1 MRQHDDRQETAAALA
16 KAHRNFWILTGVAV
30 IAVGS
35 LSDALRATPGP
46 ITAAVVAVSGLVAA
60 SAVALAARVLIALS
74 SGRRGT
80 R

>member
-1 MRQHDDRQETAAALA
+1 M
-16 KAHRNFWILTGVAV
+16 AHRGFWILTGVAV

-46 ITAAVVAVSGLVAA
+46 ITAVVVAVSGLVAA
-60 SAVALAARVLIALS
+60 SAVALAARVLIALG
-74 SGRRGT
+74 SGRRRGT